1 MRALLALFILVASS
15 TTGWASQWVA
25 FGEGGEGQF
34 AIAIDLDSIQ
44 RQGSRVTVWERF
56 SYNQPVKHTGGRF
69 IHVIKSHQSYD
80 CDRRSTLLLHGF
92 AYGDVNATVA
102 LDTIRYSDRPSNY
115 SAVATRS
122 VEERILDQVCSNA
135 LAIR

>member
-1 MRALLALFILVASS
+1 MRALLALSILIIS
-15 TTGWASQWVA
+15 TTPTWASQWVA

-80 CDRRSTLLLHGF
+80 CDHRSTLLLHGF

-102 LDTIRYSDRPSNY
+102 LDTIRYSDRASNY
-115 SAVATRS
+115 SAVAASS
-122 VEERILDQVCSNA
+122 VEERILDRVCSNS